1 MSPPIR
7 VVLVDDHQV
16 LADALT
22 LLLRTQDDVDVLAV
36 VPDAEKALRI
46 VDEMQP
52 DVVVMDVD
60 LPGMNGIT
68 ATRRIVASQADTR
81 VIVLTALMDPEVVEG
96 AAAAG
101 AIGFVSKQR
110 AADDLLGAIR
120 AGARGEE
127 VFRTSD
133 LQRLWNGKVTAGE
146 RAGIFQ
152 LTSREI
158 EVLQALTDGL
168 STNEVASSL
177 FLSRRTVQGHVQSIL
192 TKLQVRSKLEAVLYG
207 LRSGLARLDRSSGR
221 SGVTQKRR

>member
-1 MSPPIR
+1 MSSPTR

-16 LADALT
+16 LADALA
-22 LLLRTQDDVDVLAV
+22 LLLRTQDDLEVLAI

-46 VDEMQP
+46 VDETHP

-60 LPGMNGIT
+60 LPGMSGIA
-68 ATRRIVASQADTR
+68 ATRQVLKTYPGTR
-81 VIVLTALMDPEVVEG
+81 VIVLTALMDPVVVEE

-120 AGARGEE
+120 AAARGEE
-127 VFRTSD
+127 VFRTGD

-152 LTSREI
+152 LTSREL
-158 EVLQALTDGL
+158 EVLQALADGL
-168 STNEVASSL
+168 STEEVASTL

-207 LRSGLARLDRSSGR
+207 LRHRLVGLKPPAS
-221 SGVTQKRR
+221 

>member
-22 LLLRTQDDVDVLAV
+22 MLLRTQDDLDVLAV

-68 ATRRIVASQADTR
+68 ATRRILAAWPETR
-81 VIVLTALMDPEVVEG
+81 VIVLTALMDPGVVEG
-96 AAAAG
+96 AVAAG
-101 AIGFVSKQR
+101 AAGFVSKQR
-110 AADDLLGAIR
+110 AAEELVDAIR
-120 AGARGEE
+120 SAAGGED
-127 VFRTSD
+127 VFRPQD
-133 LQRLWNGKVTAGE
+133 LHELASVSGDTRPAHYD
-146 RAGIFQ
+146 
-152 LTSREI
+152 LTSRELQ
-158 EVLQALTDGL
+158 VLQALADGL
-168 STNEVASSL
+168 STEEVASTL

-207 LRSGLARLDRSSGR
+207 LRHGLVRLKPS
-221 SGVTQKRR
+221 QA

>member
-1 MSPPIR
+1 MSPQIR
-7 VVLVDDHQV
+7 VLLVDDHQV

-22 LLLRTQDDVDVLAV
+22 LLLRTQDDLDVLAV
-36 VPDAEKALRI
+36 LPDAEKALRI

-68 ATRRIVASQADTR
+68 ATRRIVAARPETR

-120 AGARGEE
+120 AAARGEE

-177 FLSRRTVQGHVQSIL
+177 FLSSRTVQGHVQSIL

-207 LRSGLARLDRSSGR
+207 LRHGLVRLKPS
-221 SGVTQKRR
+221 

>member
-68 ATRRIVASQADTR
+68 ATRRIVATQPDTR

-127 VFRTSD
+127 VFQTSD
-133 LQRLWNGKVTAGE
+133 LQKLWNGKVTAGE

-207 LRSGLARLDRSSGR
+207 LRHGLVRLRQR
-221 SGVTQKRR
+221 